1 MQNELFQLARNTRDL
16 FNDLINRGFHD
27 PELYDK
33 VIDIKDKH
41 FKEVDSNGE
50 YGFEACCF
58 KIGYDQTLKLYNEL
72 DNFN

>member
-33 VIDIKDKH
+33 VIDIKISILKKLIQMGSMVLKH
-41 FKEVDSNGE
+41 V
-50 YGFEACCF
+50 A
-58 KIGYDQTLKLYNEL
+58 LK
-72 DNFN
+72 